1 MNTFQEQQCKSLPGL
16 PILISSILLTIG
28 SIAAIIF
35 FAIKGELFIT
45 LGFILLFVLCIFL
58 FVGIKIVKPNEAYVF
73 TLFGTYY
80 GTLKKEGIHF
90 VNPFL
95 TSFNPLHKEI
105 VVQKAPGQGVPIN
118 NKISM
123 KMMTLNN
130 EKQKINDLLGNP
142 IIIGIIVIWRIE
154 NTAQACF
161 GVDNYLE
168 YLSTQAD
175 SSIRNIVRMYP
186 YDVSSDGEEKSLRGS
201 SQEIAEKLKEEIQER
216 AANAGIEILD
226 ARITT
231 LAYAPEIAQ
240 VMLQRQQASAI
251 IDARKMIVEG
261 AVSMVDMALTKLNE
275 QNVVN
280 LNEEQKAKMVANL
293 LVVLCGNKDAQPTIS
308 SDSLQ

>member
-1 MNTFQEQQCKSLPGL
+1 MKTFEEKNCPSLPGL
-16 PILISSILLTIG
+16 PILFTSIIL
-28 SIAAIIF
+28 SIASLIFTII
-35 FAIKGELFIT
+35 FAIKGELWFTI
-45 LGFILLFVLCIFL
+45 GFIILLVLTIFI

-73 TLFGTYY
+73 TLFGQYY

-105 VVQKAPGQGVPIN
+105 IVQKAPGQGTPIN

-201 SQEIAEKLKEEIQER
+201 SQEIAEKLKEEIQSR
-216 AANAGIEILD
+216 ATSAGIEILD

-275 QNVVN
+275 QNVVE
-280 LNEEQKAKMVANL
+280 LNQEQKAKMVANL